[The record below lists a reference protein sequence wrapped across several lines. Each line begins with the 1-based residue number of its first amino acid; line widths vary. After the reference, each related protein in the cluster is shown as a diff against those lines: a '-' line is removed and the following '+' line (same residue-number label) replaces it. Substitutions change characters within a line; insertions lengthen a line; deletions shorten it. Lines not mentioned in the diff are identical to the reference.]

1 MDQNKDGESAWHMAV
16 DGGHIEVLETLWGWP
31 KRVQIQADDIRSP
44 MLLAQNKSGKT
55 GWKLALR
62 NGRIM
67 VFEKLLD
74 LAKKCN

>member
-1 MDQNKDGESAWHMAV
+1 MAV
-16 DGGHIEVLETLWGWP
+16 DGGHIEVLEKLWGWA

-55 GWKLALR
+55 GWKLAVR